1 MYYYKDS
8 SKNIIYVKSKESLSN
23 LIFQNIINQN
33 TEIRIGLRG
42 SFIEARE
49 IEEIKDLFFNED
61 ETFNNDLI
69 LNDENIENQEET
81 LKHDN
86 PTDIDY
92 ENYDND
98 SYIETKKDSTTQ
110 NIIESPWNN
119 ELSDEVED
127 GKNVQEDEIVEEKN
141 ADEDI
146 SEQEYQQNL
155 EHEEDDATI
164 DAEAHASAYVS
175 FPKAVKLAFKN
186 FFNFSDRSSRSEYWY
201 FTLFMILIVI
211 GTTFLAALMPYE
223 VFAIILPIGYIVC
236 LIPSLSLGVRRLHDI
251 DRRGWYIL
259 IGIIPIIG
267 EIFLIVMFALP
278 GNIKENRFGVKTLGA
293 E

>member
-8 SKNIIYVKSKESLSN
+8 SKNIIYVKSKESLIN
-23 LIFQNIINQN
+23 LISQNIINQN

-42 SFIEARE
+42 SFIEAKE
-49 IEEIKDLFFNED
+49 IEDLKDLFHNEKTFDSDFNV
-61 ETFNNDLI
+61 
-69 LNDENIENQEET
+69 NDEKIENQDET
-81 LKHDN
+81 LEQDN
-86 PTDIDY
+86 LTDIDD
-92 ENYDND
+92 ETDNND
-98 SYIETKKDSTTQ
+98 SYIETKEESTTQ

-119 ELSDEVED
+119 ELADEVEV
-127 GKNVQEDEIVEEKN
+127 GKNVQEYEIVEEKN

-146 SEQEYQQNL
+146 SEQDS
-155 EHEEDDATI
+155 EHEEDEATI
-164 DAEAHASAYVS
+164 DIAEHASAYVS
-175 FPKAVKLAFKN
+175 FPEAVKLAFKN

-201 FTLFMILIVI
+201 FTLFIALIVI
-211 GTTFLAALMPYE
+211 GATFLAALMPYE

-278 GNIKENRFGVKTLGA
+278 GNIKENRYGVKTLGA
-293 E
+293 K

>member
-8 SKNIIYVKSKESLSN
+8 SKNIIYVKSKESLIN
-23 LIFQNIINQN
+23 LISQNIINQN

-42 SFIEARE
+42 SFIEAKE
-49 IEEIKDLFFNED
+49 IENLQDLFHNEKTFDSDFNA
-61 ETFNNDLI
+61 
-69 LNDENIENQEET
+69 NDEKIENQDET
-81 LKHDN
+81 LEKDN
-86 PTDIDY
+86 LTNIDH
-92 ENYDND
+92 ETHNND
-98 SYIETKKDSTTQ
+98 SYIETKEESTTQ

-119 ELSDEVED
+119 ELADEVEV
-127 GKNVQEDEIVEEKN
+127 GKNVQEYEIVEEKN

-146 SEQEYQQNL
+146 SEQEYQQDS
-155 EHEEDDATI
+155 EHEEDEATI
-164 DAEAHASAYVS
+164 DIEDHASAYVS
-175 FPKAVKLAFKN
+175 FPEAVKLAFKN

-201 FTLFMILIVI
+201 FTLFIVLILI
-211 GTTFLAALMPYE
+211 GATFLAALMPYV

-236 LIPSLSLGVRRLHDI
+236 LIASLSLGVRRLHDI

-293 E
+293 K

>member
-8 SKNIIYVKSKESLSN
+8 SRNIIYVKSKESLIN
-23 LIFQNIINQN
+23 LISQNIISEN

-42 SFIEARE
+42 TFIEAKE
-49 IEEIKDLFFNED
+49 IEDLKDLFHNDEKFVGDFN
-61 ETFNNDLI
+61 
-69 LNDENIENQEET
+69 LNDEKNENQEEFLEQDKLT
-81 LKHDN
+81 E
-86 PTDIDY
+86 IDD

-98 SYIETKKDSTTQ
+98 SYIETKEESTTQ

-119 ELSDEVED
+119 ELADEVEIE
-127 GKNVQEDEIVEEKN
+127 KNVQEDEIVEEKN

-146 SEQEYQQNL
+146 SEQEYQQDS
-155 EHEEDDATI
+155 EYEEEEPIDDT
-164 DAEAHASAYVS
+164 EAHASAYVS
-175 FPKAVKLAFKN
+175 FPTAVKLAFKN
-186 FFNFSDRSSRSEYWY
+186 YFNFSDRSSRSEYWY

-211 GTTFLAALMPYE
+211 GTTFLAALMPSE

-236 LIPSLSLGVRRLHDI
+236 LIASLSLGVRRLHDT
-251 DRRGWYIL
+251 DKRGWYIL

-267 EIFLIVMFALP
+267 EIFLIIMFALP

>member
-8 SKNIIYVKSKESLSN
+8 SKNIIYVKSKESLIN
-23 LIFQNIINQN
+23 LISQNIISEN

-42 SFIEARE
+42 TFIEAKE
-49 IEEIKDLFFNED
+49 IEDLKDLFQNDEKFVGDFN
-61 ETFNNDLI
+61 
-69 LNDENIENQEET
+69 LNDEKNENQEEFLEQDKLT
-81 LKHDN
+81 E
-86 PTDIDY
+86 IDD

-98 SYIETKKDSTTQ
+98 SYIETKEESTTQ

-119 ELSDEVED
+119 ELADEVEI

-146 SEQEYQQNL
+146 SEQEYQQDS
-155 EHEEDDATI
+155 EYEEDEPI
-164 DAEAHASAYVS
+164 DDTEAHASAYVS
-175 FPKAVKLAFKN
+175 FPTAVKLAFKN
-186 FFNFSDRSSRSEYWY
+186 YFNFSDRSSRSEYWY

-211 GTTFLAALMPYE
+211 GTTFLAALMPSE

-236 LIPSLSLGVRRLHDI
+236 LIASLSLGVRRLHDT
-251 DRRGWYIL
+251 DKRGWYIL

-267 EIFLIVMFALP
+267 EIFLIIMFALP